1 MPNRVLIGA
10 QWGDEGKGKIV
21 DILAEE
27 ADMVARFQGGANAGH
42 TVILGEEKFILHLI
56 PSGILHPDKIC
67 LIGNGVA
74 FDLEQFFRE
83 IEELGK
89 KDISVQD
96 RLFVS
101 DFCHL
106 VMPYHKVYE
115 KMEEELKGE
124 KKIGTTGRGIG
135 PCYTDKISR
144 QGIRAKDLFNE
155 KYFLE
160 KLEWNLKIKG
170 FLLQRLPESEYNLLV
185 QSCKQILKYK
195 ERIAPYLSNISMYL
209 NDAIKAGQNILFEGN
224 QGTML
229 DVDFGTYPF
238 VTPTSTTAGG
248 VCPGLGI
255 GPTYIDEV
263 IGVVK
268 AYTTRVGGG
277 PFPTEL
283 KDQTGETLKRRG
295 GEFGATTGRPRRCGW
310 LDFVIL
316 KHSIRV
322 NGISKIALTKLDV
335 LDEFDKIYACVG
347 YNYKGEV
354 LNEFPAEPDIWE
366 NCTPEYEEIEGW
378 KENTQGLTDYKKL
391 PDKAKAYLD
400 YIEETLEV
408 PIFIVSTGSKREETI
423 FV

>member
-101 DFCHL
+101 ELCHL

-310 LDFVIL
+310 LDLVIL

-347 YNYKGEV
+347 YNYKGEI

-366 NCTPEYEEIEGW
+366 NCTPEYEEIKGW